1 MTGEHRNKVT
11 DTHLH
16 FMNEDIQLSLYYN
29 IHLLLV
35 IHQTK
40 VGSKDTN
47 SKINVDITPA
57 FKTLF
62 CVYI

>member
-1 MTGEHRNKVT
+1 MTGEHRNEVT

-40 VGSKDTN
+40 VG
-47 SKINVDITPA
+47 
-57 FKTLF
+57 FKK
-62 CVYI
+62 YKQQN